1 MSKLWGRN
9 EVKVDIASY
18 MHYIRGV
25 KKVGK
30 TTLFNDIVDIIS
42 KGEMNKG
49 LLISLGDED
58 GYKTLEGLIVAKA
71 GDWADLTSIIDE
83 LVENKKDNDFDF
95 IGLDTVDELFN
106 IATDEVLRL
115 HKKKNNKVADTL
127 NAAFG
132 GYGAGREKLKEL
144 VRDQIARLKNAG
156 YGIFAIGHTKLRNVK
171 EKGNDEE
178 YQQLTTSLNFDYD
191 SVIADKADIVATISI
206 DKDIIDVKDVTI
218 GGNTK
223 QIGSIGGV
231 TRWIHFRDDN
241 FNVDCGARFGEI
253 VDKVELSAENYI
265 KAVED
270 AIKHSAKGKSDVEL
284 EKMKKKEIV
293 EREKKAD
300 EYVEELSKINTEE
313 NIKLIAEI
321 QAKFS
326 KTTAEVKSK
335 IKEIMIENKIESF
348 KDADET
354 PTEAL
359 RQIVELL
366 G

>member
-1 MSKLWGRN
+1 MSKFWKKN

-30 TTLFNDIVDIIS
+30 TTLFNDIVYKIS
-42 KGEMNKG
+42 NGDMSKG

-58 GYKTLEGLIVAKA
+58 GYKTLDGLIVARA
-71 GDWADLTSIIDE
+71 SDWSELNEIVDE
-83 LVENKKDNDFDF
+83 LVQNKKDNNFDF

-115 HKKKNNKVADTL
+115 HKKKNNKVAETL
-127 NAAFG
+127 NSAFG

-156 YGIFAIGHTKLRNVK
+156 YGIFAIGHTKLRSVK
-171 EKGNDEE
+171 EKGTDEE

-206 DKDIIDVKDVTI
+206 DKDIINVKDVNV

-223 QIGSIGGV
+223 QVGSIGGV

-241 FNVDCGARFGEI
+241 FNVDCGARFGNI

-270 AIKHSAKGKSDVEL
+270 AIKNSAKGKSL
-284 EKMKKKEIV
+284 EDLEEMKKKEIK
-293 EREKKAD
+293 EREAKAK
-300 EYVEELSKINTEE
+300 EYVEELSKINLEE
-313 NIKLIAEI
+313 NEKLISKI
-321 QAKFS
+321 QEAFS
-326 KTTAEVKSK
+326 TSTNEVKVK
-335 IKEIMIENKIESF
+335 IKETMGEYGIESF
-348 KDADET
+348 KNPEDIE
-354 PTEAL
+354 TEAL
-359 RQIVELL
+359 RKIADLL
-366 G
+366 A

>member
-1 MSKLWGRN
+1 MGKLWGKN

-30 TTLFNDIVDIIS
+30 TTLFNDIVSIIS
-42 KGEMNKG
+42 KGDMSKG

-58 GYKTLEGLIVAKA
+58 GYKTLDGLIVAKA
-71 GDWADLTSIIDE
+71 SDWQELTEIIDE
-83 LVENKKDNDFDF
+83 LVENKKDNNFDF

-115 HKKKNNKVADTL
+115 HKKKNNKVAETL

-144 VRDQIARLKNAG
+144 VREQIARLKNSG
-156 YGIFAIGHTKLRNVK
+156 YGIFAIGHTKLRSIK
-171 EKGNDEE
+171 EKGTEDE

-206 DKDIIDVKDVTI
+206 DKDIVDFKDVSV
-218 GGNTK
+218 GGTTK

-241 FNVDCGARFGEI
+241 FNVDCGARFSNI

-265 KAVED
+265 NAVED
-270 AIKHSAKGKSDVEL
+270 AIKNSAKGKSEVEIK
-284 EKMKKKEIV
+284 EMRKKEV
-293 EREKKAD
+293 KEREKKA
-300 EYVEELSKINTEE
+300 EKYVEDLSKFNVEE
-313 NIKLIAEI
+313 NVKLIATI
-321 QAKFS
+321 QENFTKAN
-326 KTTAEVKSK
+326 AETKAK
-335 IKEIMIENKIESF
+335 IKEVMAANGIESF
-348 KDADET
+348 KNPEDT
-354 PTEAL
+354 PTKGLQE
-359 RQIVELL
+359 IVELL
-366 G
+366 A

>member
-1 MSKLWGRN
+1 MGKLWGKN

-30 TTLFNDIVDIIS
+30 TTLFNDIVSIIS
-42 KGEMNKG
+42 NGTMEKG

-58 GYKTLEGLIVAKA
+58 GYKTLDGLIVAKA
-71 GDWADLTSIIDE
+71 SDWQELTEIIDE

-106 IATDEVLRL
+106 IGTDEVLRL
-115 HKKKNNKVADTL
+115 HKKKNGKVAETL

-144 VRDQIARLKNAG
+144 VREQIARLKNAG

-171 EKGNDEE
+171 EKGTDEE

-206 DKDIIDVKDVTI
+206 DKDIIDVKDVSI

-223 QIGSIGGV
+223 QVGTIGGV

-241 FNVDCGARFGEI
+241 FNVDCGARFSNI

-265 KAVED
+265 KAIED
-270 AIKHSAKGKSDVEL
+270 AIKNSAHGKSESDIK
-284 EKMKKKEIV
+284 KMRKKEV
-293 EREKKAD
+293 AEREKKAE
-300 EYVEELSKINTEE
+300 EYIEELSKFNVEE
-313 NIKLIAEI
+313 NVKLIEQIQEGFTKANAET
-321 QAKFS
+321 KG
-326 KTTAEVKSK
+326 KVKELMREHG
-335 IKEIMIENKIESF
+335 IDSF
-348 KDADET
+348 KDPEGT
-354 PTEAL
+354 PTQAL
-359 RQIVELL
+359 RSIVELL
-366 G
+366 V